1 MLNVKL
7 TGLGTNTNFEVV
19 TNIENGAIE
28 RMTSFNVMELS
39 QEDQAQILAVLNR
52 HLDSLALSTKLSK
65 IAQVL

>member
-7 TGLGTNTNFEVV
+7 TALGTNTNFEVV

-52 HLDSLALSTKLSK
+52 HLDSLALSTKLAK
-65 IAQVL
+65 IAEVL

>member
-1 MLNVKL
+1 
-7 TGLGTNTNFEVV
+7 
-19 TNIENGAIE
+19 
-28 RMTSFNVMELS
+28 MELS